1 MVLSTSFGLFTRLT
15 AVSSFDI
22 SLLLKKEV
30 PMRLIALTT
39 VALALAWPAGFVH
52 AQTEQKS
59 QVAQKKPTP
68 AKQASTTK
76 AKPTEKDTN
85 AAKRRVPA
93 KTAKAV
99 EANTPVEPLTAR
111 LTDAELAIAQRI
123 HTGKVQCELGADV
136 TVHADEKNPGFFYVN
151 TGKRRYYM
159 HPVESRTGALR
170 MEDGRAGAM
179 WLQLGNKSMLMD
191 QRAGQRL
198 ADECVNA
205 EQRLVA
211 EHMKAN
217 PVPSLLEGLK

>member
-1 MVLSTSFGLFTRLT
+1 
-15 AVSSFDI
+15 
-22 SLLLKKEV
+22 
-30 PMRLIALTT
+30 MRLIALTT
-39 VALALAWPAGFVH
+39 VALALTWPAGFVH
-52 AQTEQKS
+52 AQAE
-59 QVAQKKPTP
+59 KKPQTTQKTPAP
-68 AKQASTTK
+68 AKQASGTK
-76 AKPTEKDTN
+76 PKQSQKDAN

-136 TVHADEKNPGFFYVN
+136 TVHADERNPGFFYVS

-217 PVPSLLEGLK
+217 PMPSLLEGLK

>member
-1 MVLSTSFGLFTRLT
+1 
-15 AVSSFDI
+15 
-22 SLLLKKEV
+22 
-30 PMRLIALTT
+30 MRLIALTT
-39 VALALAWPAGFVH
+39 VALALAWPAGVVH
-52 AQTEQKS
+52 AQSEQKS
-59 QVAQKKPTP
+59 QAAPKKTTSSKPTSSK
-68 AKQASTTK
+68 ATA
-76 AKPTEKDTN
+76 AKPTQEAST
-85 AAKRRVPA
+85 AKRRVPA

-123 HTGKVQCELGADV
+123 HTGKIQCELGADV
-136 TVHADEKNPGFFYVN
+136 TVRADESNPGFFYVS

-205 EQRLVA
+205 EQRVVA
-211 EHMKAN
+211 EHLRAN
-217 PVPSLLEGLK
+217 PMPSLLEGLK